1 MGIDRVTAGGSLR
14 LSLGRTT
21 TDADIDHAL
30 AVIPTAVSRLM
41 SYA

>member
-1 MGIDRVTAGGSLR
+1 MQTINF
-14 LSLGRTT
+14 T